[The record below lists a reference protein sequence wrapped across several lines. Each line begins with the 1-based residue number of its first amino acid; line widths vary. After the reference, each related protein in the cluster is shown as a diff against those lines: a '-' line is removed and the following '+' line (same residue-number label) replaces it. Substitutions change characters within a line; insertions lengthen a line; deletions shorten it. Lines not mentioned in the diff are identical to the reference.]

1 MNAEAAIN
9 SMHKRYRRSLKFFSI
24 AEPDCMQT
32 RIMAPF
38 AAMFFSVMPAFA
50 APMTN
55 GYWTGTSMSRTV
67 DEQATDTQWR
77 IAANDDDDK
86 QSELTPEQKMAKR
99 YPQPV
104 RVSFLL
110 GLPVLDENSSIIGH
124 VQAVVRTPE
133 GKIQLVMPLG
143 GFLGIGT
150 RLVPIPIEI
159 VGMLGAQVAVIDM
172 PADRFMSSP
181 TWTSSRAKPLDPGET
196 IRVAITRR

>member
-1 MNAEAAIN
+1 MN
-9 SMHKRYRRSLKFFSI
+9 
-24 AEPDCMQT
+24 
-32 RIMAPF
+32 
-38 AAMFFSVMPAFA
+38 
-50 APMTN
+50 
-55 GYWTGTSMSRTV
+55 RTV
-67 DEQATDTQWR
+67 DEQATDALLR
-77 IAANDDDDK
+77 IAANDDDGK
-86 QSELTPEQKMAKR
+86 EPELTAEQKMAKR

-110 GLPVLDENSSIIGH
+110 GLPVLDEKSSIIGH
-124 VQAVVRTPE
+124 VRAVVRTPD

-181 TWTSSRAKPLDPGET
+181 TWTSSRARPLDPNET
-196 IRVAITRR
+196 ILVAITRR

>member
-1 MNAEAAIN
+1 MGL
-9 SMHKRYRRSLKFFSI
+9 MHKRYPRFMKLWSI
-24 AEPDCMQT
+24 AGLH
-32 RIMAPF
+32 RARRGGVLAALVGALF
-38 AAMFFSVMPAFA
+38 AATPVSGATTTGKYRPEATM
-50 APMTN
+50 N
-55 GYWTGTSMSRTV
+55 GTS
-67 DEQATDTQWR
+67 DEQASGETEAHWR
-77 IAANDDDDK
+77 VVANDDDDK
-86 QSELTPEQKMAKR
+86 QPELTPEQKMAKR

-104 RVSFLL
+104 QVSFLL
-110 GLPVLDENSSIIGH
+110 GLPVLDEKSSIIGY

-172 PADRFMSSP
+172 PADRFMSAP
-181 TWTSSRAKPLDPGET
+181 TWTSSRAKPLDPSET

>member
-1 MNAEAAIN
+1 MANG
-9 SMHKRYRRSLKFFSI
+9 YR
-24 AEPDCMQT
+24 T
-32 RIMAPF
+32 G
-38 AAMFFSVMPAFA
+38 AAM
-50 APMTN
+50 N
-55 GYWTGTSMSRTV
+55 DTV
-67 DEQATDTQWR
+67 DEQATDTLWR
-77 IAANDDDDK
+77 VAANDDDDK
-86 QSELTPEQKMAKR
+86 EPQPTPEQKMAKR

-110 GLPVLDENSSIIGH
+110 GLPILDEKSSIIGH

-133 GKIQLVMPLG
+133 GKIELVMPLG

-181 TWTSSRAKPLDPGET
+181 TWTSSRAKPLDPSET

>member
-1 MNAEAAIN
+1 MNEEAAVN
-9 SMHKRYRRSLKFFSI
+9 SMHRTDCSSVKFLSIRRV
-24 AEPDCMQT
+24 
-32 RIMAPF
+32 RIMAAF
-38 AAMFFSVMPAFA
+38 AATFFSVTPTFA
-50 APMTN
+50 SPTAN
-55 GYWTGTSMSRTV
+55 GYGTDAATNRTV
-67 DEQATDTQWR
+67 DEQPTDMPWR
-77 IAANDDDDK
+77 VAENDDDDK
-86 QSELTPEQKMAKR
+86 EPQQTPEQKMAKR

-110 GLPVLDENSSIIGH
+110 GLPILDENSSIIGH

-181 TWTSSRAKPLDPGET
+181 TWTSSRAKPLDPSET

>member
-1 MNAEAAIN
+1 MNAEAAVT
-9 SMHKRYRRSLKFFSI
+9 SMLRRDCCSVRIFSI
-24 AEPDCMQT
+24 RRV
-32 RIMAPF
+32 RIMAAF
-38 AAMFFSVMPAFA
+38 AATFFSVTPTFA
-50 APMTN
+50 APIAN
-55 GYWTGTSMSRTV
+55 GYRTDAAMNRTV
-67 DEQATDTQWR
+67 DEQPTDRLWR
-77 IAANDDDDK
+77 VAENDDDDK
-86 QSELTPEQKMAKR
+86 EPQQTPEQKMAKR

-110 GLPVLDENSSIIGH
+110 GLPILDESSSIIGH
-124 VQAVVRTPE
+124 VQAVVRTPQ

-181 TWTSSRAKPLDPGET
+181 TWTSSRAKPLDPSET